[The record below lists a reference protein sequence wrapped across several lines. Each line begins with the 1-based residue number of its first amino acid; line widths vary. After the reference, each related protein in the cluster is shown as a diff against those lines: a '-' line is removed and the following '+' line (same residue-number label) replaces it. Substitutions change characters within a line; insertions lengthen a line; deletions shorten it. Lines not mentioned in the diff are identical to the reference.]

1 MKKRNRFTV
10 PSKYIFAALVL
21 LCIGMMFASYST
33 GFAGETL
40 GRVSGYVFVPFE
52 KGINAVGGWLRDK
65 KENLEELSA
74 AQARSRE
81 LQAQVDALTLENSR
95 LMQNQY
101 RLEELEDLYTLD
113 ETYGEYD
120 KVAANIIASDSGN
133 WFNTFVIDKGSRDGI
148 AVDMNVIAG
157 SGLVGIVTKVGD
169 NWAQV
174 RSIIDDMSD
183 VSAQVLSTSDLC
195 FVKGDLQLM
204 ESGMIQIYQL
214 RDAEGQASIGDTVVT
229 SHVSDKY
236 HPGILIGYINE
247 LTLDSNNLTR
257 SGTLTPAVDF
267 EHLHSVLV
275 ITDLKQTAEE

>member
-1 MKKRNRFTV
+1 MKKKNRMTV
-10 PSKYIFAALVL
+10 PPRFIFAALAL
-21 LCIGMMFASYST
+21 LCIGMMYASYAT
-33 GFAGETL
+33 GFAGNTL
-40 GRVSGYVFVPFE
+40 GQITGYVFVPFE
-52 KGINAVGGWLRDK
+52 RGINSVGGWFRDK
-65 KENLEELSA
+65 SDSLQDLA
-74 AQARSRE
+74 DAQAE
-81 LQAQVDALTLENSR
+81 KQALQEQVDALTLENSR
-95 LMQNQY
+95 LVQSQY
-101 RLEELEDLYTLD
+101 RLQELEELYNLD
-113 ETYGEYD
+113 QTYGEYH

-133 WFNTFVIDKGSRDGI
+133 WFNTFVIDKGSKDGI

-174 RSIIDDMSD
+174 RAIIDDMSE

-204 ESGMIQIYQL
+204 ESGLIRLTQL
-214 RDAEGQASIGDTVVT
+214 RDAQGNASIGDTIVT

-236 HPGILIGYINE
+236 HAGLLIGYINE
-247 LTLDSNNLTR
+247 LSLDSNNLTR

-275 ITDLKQTAEE
+275 ITDMKQTVEE